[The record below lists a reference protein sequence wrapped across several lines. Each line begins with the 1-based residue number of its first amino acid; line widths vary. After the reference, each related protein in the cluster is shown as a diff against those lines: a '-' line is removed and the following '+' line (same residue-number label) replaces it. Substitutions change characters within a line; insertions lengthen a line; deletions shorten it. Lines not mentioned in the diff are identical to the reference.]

1 MESGKCPLCGGE
13 LEYHG
18 QVASEDCV
26 SYPWK
31 CKNCGAEGIENAAV
45 VFDCHSCVR
54 DADDIEVEL
63 HQPSDWFW
71 VSWITQDRKGVV
83 SSLGVNTGFT
93 SLERAMQEV
102 KFCEN
107 IFGDK
112 LIAIWVE
119 RHNEGKKLGIPFHKV
134 YVDPFGDRRRCGKC
148 LRAIEV
154 NL

>member
-1 MESGKCPLCGGE
+1 MKQEPDKCPLCGGE

-31 CKNCGAEGIENAAV
+31 CKNCGAEGIENATI

-54 DADDIEVEL
+54 DADGNEVEL
-63 HQPSDWFW
+63 HQPPDWFW
-71 VSWITQDRKGVV
+71 VSWIALSGRDGICNFDTC
-83 SSLGVNTGFT
+83 SGFT
-93 SLERAMQEV
+93 SFDGAMQEV

-107 IFGDK
+107 KIGDK

-119 RHNEGKKLGIPFHKV
+119 RYNDGEKIGIPFHKV
-134 YVDPFGDRRRCGKC
+134 YVTPFGGRRRW
-148 LRAIEV
+148 
-154 NL
+154 